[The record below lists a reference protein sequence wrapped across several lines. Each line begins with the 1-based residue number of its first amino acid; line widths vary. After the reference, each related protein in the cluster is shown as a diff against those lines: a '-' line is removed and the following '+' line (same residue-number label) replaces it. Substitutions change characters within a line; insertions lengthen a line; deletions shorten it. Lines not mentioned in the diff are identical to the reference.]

1 MSSGLLVLWSVWM
14 TLLGCVVFVL
24 PRLGGE
30 IGRLAV
36 GRSSRDDG
44 HYNRSRVAGI
54 VKYTDYGLPDTLFLP
69 LG

>member
-1 MSSGLLVLWSVWM
+1 L
-14 TLLGCVVFVL
+14 
-24 PRLGGE
+24 
-30 IGRLAV
+30 GRLAV

-54 VKYTDYGLPDTLFLP
+54 VKYTDYGLPDPLFLP